1 MVRPSSLAL
10 DVLFLFCVSAT
21 LITTASGAIRSSY
34 PLAASIP
41 YESFSRRRSLSS
53 RHARLTA
60 PVSFGDNS
68 KYVVQASSRSTT
80 RREKDSGR
88 NARSSSKP
96 KGQNQPATASS
107 DASALAT
114 YGDLSPFGRFVAGT
128 VEIAVTTL
136 TEYMTG
142 FAGGYALGTIT
153 DIPRLLFRR
162 VEPDA
167 RQALLKEMSGRT
179 LRMHTKSFGWARNW
193 AGISAAFG
201 CFRVVAK
208 VSRGG
213 KEDEWTTILSSM
225 AAGAYFARNGT
236 LPCCHIRSFYAGSFL
251 FDILHRVKQRTTY
264 PSHTS
269 YIFYFLYCLVLML
282 ILIEGPQAM
291 VRGAAM
297 YGGLMYLLANL
308 PNNSKVPAVQQD
320 YPVVDF

>member
-1 MVRPSSLAL
+1 MVRSSSLAL
-10 DVLFLFCVSAT
+10 DVLFLLCVFAT
-21 LITTASGAIRSSY
+21 TITTASGAIRSSY

-41 YESFSRRRSLSS
+41 YESFSRKRSLSS
-53 RHARLTA
+53 RHKLLTA
-60 PVSFGDNS
+60 PISFGGDDS

-88 NARSSSKP
+88 NARSPSKS
-96 KGQNQPATASS
+96 KRQNTPATTLS
-107 DASALAT
+107 ASALESPEVTT
-114 YGDLSPFGRFVAGT
+114 YGDLGPFGRLVAGT
-128 VEIAVTTL
+128 VEIAITTL

-142 FAGGYALGTIT
+142 FAGGYALGTVT

-167 RQALLKEMSGRT
+167 RQALFKEVSGRT
-179 LRMHTKSFGWARNW
+179 MRMHQKSFGWARNW

-236 LPCCHIRSFYAGSFL
+236 LRSF
-251 FDILHRVKQRTTY
+251 
-264 PSHTS
+264 
-269 YIFYFLYCLVLML
+269 VLL
-282 ILIEGPQAM
+282 
-291 VRGAAM
+291 
-297 YGGLMYLLANL
+297 
-308 PNNSKVPAVQQD
+308 
-320 YPVVDF
+320 

>member
-1 MVRPSSLAL
+1 MMIPFSSLAL
-10 DVLFLFCVSAT
+10 DLLFLFCVFAAT
-21 LITTASGAIRSSY
+21 LTTANGAIRTSY

-53 RHARLTA
+53 RHARSIA
-60 PVSFGDNS
+60 PVSFGLDSNHII
-68 KYVVQASSRSTT
+68 KASSRST
-80 RREKDSGR
+80 RKEKDSGR
-88 NARSSSKP
+88 NARTPPKSKR
-96 KGQNQPATASS
+96 QNSPAALPAEQPEVT
-107 DASALAT
+107 T
-114 YGDLSPFGRFVAGT
+114 YGDLGPFGKLVAGT

-142 FAGGYALGTIT
+142 FAGGYALGTIS

-167 RQALLKEMSGRT
+167 RQALFKEISGRT
-179 LRMHTKSFGWARNW
+179 LRMHQKSFGWAKNW

-236 LPCCHIRSFYAGSFL
+236 LRYIRSF
-251 FDILHRVKQRTTY
+251 
-264 PSHTS
+264 
-269 YIFYFLYCLVLML
+269 
-282 ILIEGPQAM
+282 
-291 VRGAAM
+291 
-297 YGGLMYLLANL
+297 
-308 PNNSKVPAVQQD
+308 
-320 YPVVDF
+320 